1 MTYTLI
7 AHTEL
12 GSDQSSITFSSIAS
26 TFTDLYLVLSARSS
40 GSTEDV
46 LVTFNGSG
54 GTYSVARLLGTG
66 SATQS
71 DVQTN
76 QWLRATANADTAS
89 TFSVSSMYVPN
100 YTSANQKSASIE
112 FVTENNGTRA
122 IQGILAGLWT
132 GTAAITSI
140 TLQISGQ
147 DVRQNSSAT
156 LYGITAGSSGGVV
169 VS

>member
-26 TFTDLYLVLSARSS
+26 SFTDLYLVLSARSS
-40 GSTEDV
+40 GTNEDV
-46 LVTFNGSG
+46 NVTFNGSG
-54 GTYSVARLLGTG
+54 GTYTARRLAGTG
-66 SATQS
+66 SSTLS
-71 DVQTN
+71 DALSN
-76 QWLRATANADTAS
+76 QWLRATANADTAN
-89 TFSVSSMYVPN
+89 TFSVCSMYVPN
-100 YTSANQKSASIE
+100 YRSSNQKSASLDW
-112 FVTENNGTRA
+112 VTENNGTRA
-122 IQGILAGLWT
+122 IQGLIAGLWT

-140 TLQISGQ
+140 TLEISGQ
-147 DVRQNSSAT
+147 SFRQFSSAT